1 MSLLAIQGV
10 SKRYREP
17 PREFTVLDG
26 VTLHID
32 AGELVVVYGP
42 RRSGRTTLLRIASGI
57 ESPDAGAVT
66 FRGLPLSPGT
76 PIALGNGLGY
86 VRKSLR
92 ATEEQDVLIQVAS
105 PLLARGVPV
114 DDAYDRARRALRQAD
129 AESCTSLTVAELSA
143 SETIR
148 VALARTLLLEP
159 ALIVI
164 DEPTAGVDLSD
175 RDPLLST
182 IRELAASGLAVF
194 SSTGDPAELAGAN
207 QALTLSDGSL
217 RGPERP
223 PLAPVVA
230 LRRHA

>member
-32 AGELVVVYGP
+32 AGELVVIYGA

-66 FRGLPLSPGT
+66 FRGVQPSPGT

-92 ATEEQDVLIQVAS
+92 ATEEQDVLNRS
-105 PLLARGVPV
+105 PHRSWHGEFRV
-114 DDAYDRARRALRQAD
+114 DDADDRARRALRQAD
-129 AESCTSLTVAELSA
+129 ASHAPRSQSP
-143 SETIR
+143 SSPPPR
-148 VALARTLLLEP
+148 P
-159 ALIVI
+159 
-164 DEPTAGVDLSD
+164 
-175 RDPLLST
+175 ST
-182 IRELAASGLAVF
+182 
-194 SSTGDPAELAGAN
+194 
-207 QALTLSDGSL
+207 
-217 RGPERP
+217 
-223 PLAPVVA
+223 
-230 LRRHA
+230 